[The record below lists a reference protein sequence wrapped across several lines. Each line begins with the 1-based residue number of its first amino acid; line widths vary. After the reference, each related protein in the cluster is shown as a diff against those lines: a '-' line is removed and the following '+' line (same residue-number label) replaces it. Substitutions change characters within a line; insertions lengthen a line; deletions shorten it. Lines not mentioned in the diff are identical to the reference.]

1 MEVIIRHME
10 MSDIDD
16 INDIYQDRA
25 VLENTSLLPYVSA
38 ATVKGIFDNTDF
50 YTLVAEYDKKV
61 VGHITLILSS
71 KARQK
76 HASSFAI
83 AVHSGFHGKGVGKA
97 LMDAAIEQADN
108 WLNLIRLELEVHA
121 DNDAAIAVYKKS
133 GFEVEGEKRFAVF
146 KSGQYISM
154 LMMARINPAY
164 L

>member
-50 YTLVAEYDKKV
+50 YTLVAQYDEKV
-61 VGHITLILSS
+61 VGHISLILSS

-83 AVHSGFHGKGVGKA
+83 AVHSGLHGKGVGKA

-121 DNDAAIAVYKKS
+121 DNDAAIAVYKKA